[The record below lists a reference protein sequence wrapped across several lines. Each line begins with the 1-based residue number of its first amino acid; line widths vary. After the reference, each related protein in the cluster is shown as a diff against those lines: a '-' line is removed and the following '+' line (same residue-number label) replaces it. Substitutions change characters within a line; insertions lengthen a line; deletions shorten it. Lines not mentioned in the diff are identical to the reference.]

1 MTISTYSFTNRKINT
16 NYIVVVVVSLITSF
30 MLANVVVV
38 STCFLFVLSNEVV
51 MLGNQNMQTL
61 QGFLLLSLNRFIQII
76 MFPLPQS
83 PIRVNHSAE
92 K

>member
-61 QGFLLLSLNRFIQII
+61 QGFRLLSLNRFIQII
-76 MFPLPQS
+76 MFHLP
-83 PIRVNHSAE
+83 HSE
-92 K
+92 

>member
-16 NYIVVVVVSLITSF
+16 NYIVVVVVVSLITSF

-61 QGFLLLSLNRFIQII
+61 QGFRLLSLNRFIQII
-76 MFPLPQS
+76 MFPLP
-83 PIRVNHSAE
+83 HSE
-92 K
+92 

>member
-61 QGFLLLSLNRFIQII
+61 QEFRLLSLNRFIQII
-76 MFPLPQS
+76 MFHLP
-83 PIRVNHSAE
+83 HSE
-92 K
+92 

>member
-61 QGFLLLSLNRFIQII
+61 QGFRLLSLNRFIQII
-76 MFPLPQS
+76 MFPLP
-83 PIRVNHSAE
+83 HSE
-92 K
+92 